1 VDIIQKTNLK
11 AIDPEALNIRKLST
25 KDDTFFVELPLDSVP
40 QEDWQILFQAELKKI
55 GKPLAILKN
64 SQDSF
69 PKFEINYPDSLQE
82 DIISIITNPKKLQE
96 DIKLV
101 MRLVET
107 VNDRVDRHNKEVNE
121 ENEKENLKTENNKET
136 IREMRESLK
145 KNPPTL

>member
-1 VDIIQKTNLK
+1 MDLIQKANLK
-11 AIDPEALNIRKLST
+11 AIDPKSLNIRKLST
-25 KDDTFFVELPLDSVP
+25 KDDKFFVELPLDSVP
-40 QEDWQILFQAELKKI
+40 QEDWQELFQAELKKI

-69 PKFEINYPDSLQE
+69 PKFEVNYPDSLKE
-82 DIISIITNPKKLQE
+82 DTISIITNPKKLQE

-101 MRLVET
+101 MQLVET

-121 ENEKENLKTENNKET
+121 ENAKENLKTENNKET

-145 KNPPTL
+145 KKPPTL

>member
-1 VDIIQKTNLK
+1 M
-11 AIDPEALNIRKLST
+11 
-25 KDDTFFVELPLDSVP
+25 
-40 QEDWQILFQAELKKI
+40 KKI

-69 PKFEINYPDSLQE
+69 PKFEVNYPESLQE
-82 DIISIITNPKKLQE
+82 DTISIITNPKKLQE

-101 MRLVET
+101 MQLVET